1 VPFAQHLELGP
12 KVVAEVIL
20 KQELYF
26 SKSFGMSHPDYT
38 WKRFWCPRSSQINL
52 GDRGYL
58 TDPESEYG
66 KYANPELVGLDAIA
80 DVPCLVLLGEPGI
93 GKSQE
98 LVNLKCY
105 TENNLDS
112 VHKVLK
118 LNLRSCTNLKEDL
131 FKDEQFIAWENGT
144 HRLYLFLD
152 SLDEGL
158 LQIQTLATQLVDT
171 FTKDRYRDKL
181 SRLYIR
187 IACRTAVF
195 PNILEEGLKEFWKE
209 SNVGI
214 YELAPLRRVDVQACV
229 TVHCLDADA
238 FLNEVERKGVVPF
251 AIKPIT
257 LKFLLNTFQKNNG
270 QFPADQKLADLYLDG
285 CRLLCEEQNKSRCG
299 SRQVGRLEVSQRLI
313 VAARI
318 AAVTIFA
325 NRFAV
330 WTEPNSGNVPRE
342 DILLEDLCLG
352 DEIANERRFQVTRDV
367 IEEVL
372 DTGLFSSRGSSRM
385 GWAHQTYAE
394 FLAAWYVAKNEVPL
408 TKIQTLIFSSEDPEN
423 RLIPQ
428 LHETAA
434 WMASMSIDVRQEIL
448 KTDPEVLLQSDIPAD
463 PNLRKQIVSC
473 LLTQFGLEQLY
484 ELDANI
490 YRGYGKLKHPELAE
504 QLRPYINDCNQQ
516 SNARNAAILIAEVC
530 QERGLQNELT
540 ILVFDS
546 SQPIRLRAS
555 AAHALCSL
563 GDSDARLKLKPLLNT
578 PLPEDEKDELK
589 GFVLQALWSEHL
601 TIKELLQSLTP
612 PKQNKF
618 YGSYRLFLNYKLTP
632 KLHPDDLSVAL
643 GWVESQG
650 VRDFGHP
657 FEELGNSI
665 LLRAWEYFNL
675 HDISRNFA
683 KAVLIHRRKYK
694 KIITRTSDH
703 QKSFEKS
710 LVDDYKKRRILLEQI
725 ISLILELSEDII
737 VLFNGGI
744 TERLLFDTD
753 IFWMLEKLRCIDSQ
767 EESRIWAHLIQR
779 IFDRQNVEQI
789 DKIITATEANDVLKE
804 KFLPFF
810 EAVELNSVIAEK
822 MKAEYIEMQQWE
834 AQQHTPL
841 LLQPSPQERILTLL
855 SQLESGNLS
864 AWWKL
869 NLAMTLKPDS
879 QRYDNEF
886 EWDLTK
892 LPGWRDADE
901 GTQQKIINGAKQYLQ
916 QQNELSYDWIGSNQI
931 TLDRLAMGGCRAL
944 LILLKWDPAF
954 LNSLSSEVW
963 NKWVPALIASPC
975 NNYHKDEHLEIV
987 RLSYLKSPDQAIN
1000 TLIKLIAKENHDY
1013 VSAIDRFK
1021 KCWDD
1026 RLKSALLQKAKDK
1039 SLNPQ
1044 LMSQLLQEL
1053 LRHQCIEA
1061 KEFAKSLISENL
1073 IEEGHYKTFIAAEA
1087 LVKNSD
1093 SSTWLFIWPS
1103 ISSNNSFGRA
1113 VFEKISQFHSS
1124 DILFDLTELQLADL
1138 YIWLVREYPH
1148 SKDPDHSSE
1157 IGAYTITTRDNLARL
1172 RDGVLRQLTKK
1183 GTLQACDEIQRL
1195 IQTLP
1200 HLTWLSSIL
1209 PDAQKNMR
1217 RNAWNPPQ
1225 PEEILRLVIDQEPSN
1240 VEISNQLEII
1250 DQGIEKMANEPR
1262 VDKSVHVSNS
1272 KNIREINTGD
1282 GNIKIDLPDDKQRFD
1297 WKFWVSISLTV
1308 MVALISV
1315 AASGVFNDDIKK
1327 IFKQNVSPR
1336 IEQKLEK

>member
-1 VPFAQHLELGP
+1 MPEQ
-12 KVVAEVIL
+12 I
-20 KQELYF
+20 Y
-26 SKSFGMSHPDYT
+26 D
-38 WKRFWCPRSSQINL
+38 WKRFWCPRSAHINL

-66 KYANPELVGLDAIA
+66 KYANPELVRLEAIA

-98 LVNLKCY
+98 LINLKDY
-105 TENNLDS
+105 TEKNLDS
-112 VHKVLK
+112 GNKILE
-118 LNLRSCTNLKEDL
+118 LNLRSCTSLKEDL
-131 FKDEQFIAWENGT
+131 FQDEQFLAWKDGT

-171 FTKDRYRDKL
+171 FKKSQYRDKL
-181 SRLYIR
+181 SCLYLR

-195 PNILEEGLKEFWKE
+195 PNFLEEGLKELWQE

-214 YELAPLRRVDVQACV
+214 YELAPLRRIDVQASV
-229 TVHCLDADA
+229 AAHGLNANT
-238 FLNEVERKGVVPF
+238 FLHEVDRKGVVPF

-257 LKFLLNTFQKNNG
+257 LKFLLNTFEKNNG
-270 QFPADQKLADLYLDG
+270 QFPADQTLVDLYLDG
-285 CRLLCEEQNKSRCG
+285 CRSLCEEQNQSRRG
-299 SRQVGRLEVSQRLI
+299 SRQIGKLDVTQRVI

-318 AAVTIFA
+318 AAVTVFA

-330 WTEPNSGNVPRE
+330 WTEPSSGNVPRE
-342 DILLEDLCLG
+342 DVLLEELCLG
-352 DEIANERRFQVTRDV
+352 DEIANERQLQVTRDA

-372 DTGLFSSRGSSRM
+372 DTGLFSSRGSGRM

-394 FLAAWYVAKNEVPL
+394 FLAAWYMARHEVSL
-408 TKIQTLIFSSEDPEN
+408 DKIQALIFSSEDPEH

-434 WMASMSIDVRQEIL
+434 WVASMRADVLQDII
-448 KTDPEVLLQSDIPAD
+448 KTDPDVLLRSDIPTD
-463 PNLRKQIVSC
+463 SNLRKQIVSC
-473 LLTQFGLEQLY
+473 LLTQFGLEQIC
-484 ELDANI
+484 ELDAKI

-530 QERGLQNELT
+530 KESGLQDELA
-540 ILVFDS
+540 ILVLDS

-578 PLPEDEKDELK
+578 PFPEDGKDELK
-589 GFVLQALWSEHL
+589 GFVLEALWSEHL

-612 PKQNKF
+612 PKQNNF
-618 YGSYRLFLNYKLTP
+618 YGSYWLFLNYKLTP

-683 KAVLIHRRKYK
+683 KAVLIQRRKYK
-694 KIITRTSDH
+694 KIITRASDH

-710 LVDDYKKRRILLEQI
+710 LVDDYTKRRILLEQI

-753 IFWMLEKLRCIDSQ
+753 IFWMLDKLRCIDSQ
-767 EESRIWAHLIQR
+767 EESRIWVHLIQR

-822 MKAEYIEMQQWE
+822 MKAEYIEMQQWG

-901 GTQQKIINGAKQYLQ
+901 GTQQRIIDGAKEYLQ
-916 QQNELSYDWIGSNQI
+916 QENELSYDWIGSNQI
-931 TLDRLAMGGCRAL
+931 TLDRQAMGGCRAL
-944 LILLKWDPAF
+944 LLLLKWDPDF

-963 NKWVPALIASPC
+963 NKWTPAVIASPS
-975 NNYHKDEHLEIV
+975 NNYHEDEHLEIV
-987 RLSYLKSPDQAIN
+987 RLSYLKAPKQAIN
-1000 TLIKLIAKENHDY
+1000 TLIELIEKENHDY

-1026 RLKSALLQKAKDK
+1026 RLKSALLKKTQDR
-1039 SLNPQ
+1039 SLNPR

-1053 LRHQCIEA
+1053 LKHQFGEA
-1061 KEFAKSLISENL
+1061 KDFAQSLISLHSTEN
-1073 IEEGHYKTFIAAEA
+1073 GHEKALIAAKA
-1087 LVKNSD
+1087 LVENSD
-1093 SSTWLFIWPS
+1093 PSTWLFVSPTIYQ
-1103 ISSNNSFGRA
+1103 NQSFGRE
-1113 VFEKISQFHSS
+1113 VFERVAEFPN
-1124 DILFDLTELQLADL
+1124 DIFFNLTETQLAEL
-1138 YIWLVREYPH
+1138 YIWLVHQYPH
-1148 SKDPDHSSE
+1148 SEDPDHSIE
-1157 IGAYTITTRDNLARL
+1157 IGSYSITFRDNLARL
-1172 RDGVLRQLTKK
+1172 RDGVLRQLTEK
-1183 GTLQACDEIQRL
+1183 GTLQACAEIQRL

-1200 HLTWLSSIL
+1200 HLTWLKKIL
-1209 PDAQKNMR
+1209 SDAQKNMR
-1217 RNAWNPPQ
+1217 RNDWNPLQ
-1225 PEEILRLVIDQEPSN
+1225 PEDILRLVVSQEPSN
-1240 VEISNQLEII
+1240 LDLSNQIDVINQRTEKMENEPKIENNVNISNL
-1250 DQGIEKMANEPR
+1250 NSP
-1262 VDKSVHVSNS
+1262 KSSINVNSLAGTSGVTKSQVTGSNS
-1272 KNIREINTGD
+1272 DAKKGINWGICLAAI
-1282 GNIKIDLPDDKQRFD
+1282 GVCVAVIGIPLSMS
-1297 WKFWVSISLTV
+1297 VSG
-1308 MVALISV
+1308 A
-1315 AASGVFNDDIKK
+1315 FNEE
-1327 IFKQNVSPR
+1327 FKQWFQHVLPFKVKQQPTPTN
-1336 IEQKLEK
+1336 K